1 MSAPHH
7 VCTRF
12 HRAVELIGARWS
24 GAILRALF
32 TGHTRFAAIRSA
44 IPGISDTMLT
54 QRLRELEAARVLERH
69 LSSSLPPVVEYRLTT
84 RGAELAPV
92 MDALLDWSHRW
103 IELPPEVG
111 AAARGPDPV
120 G

>member
-1 MSAPHH
+1 MPDVHP

-32 TGHTRFAAIRSA
+32 TDQHRFAAIKAA

-54 QRLRELEAARVLERH
+54 QRLRELEAALVIERSFVSTTP
-69 LSSSLPPVVEYRLTT
+69 LVVEYRLTP
-84 RGAELAPV
+84 RGRELAPV
-92 MDALLDWSHRW
+92 MDALMAWSHTW
-103 IELPPEVG
+103 IELP
-111 AAARGPDPV
+111 AD
-120 G
+120 